1 LIKFEQRNIDS
12 KGETMKRIFLSI
24 SIFIL
29 LMVALIGC
37 VPTPNS
43 TTPITE
49 PQATKPEVESTTIVE
64 NKDITIG
71 FSCGWAWVPYTI
83 ATKLGAEVAAKEE
96 GVTLISTSAN
106 NKMETQIADVE
117 NLAEKK
123 VDGILMYAIDSA
135 GLSPIAAEVLKD
147 GIRLG
152 TVDVGVSETTAD
164 FHVASDNYQIGV
176 IAAHFV
182 GDYLGAEGG
191 EIAIVGW
198 STVDATVDREKG
210 FQDTL
215 SAEYPNVKIA
225 TYFGDGG
232 SDRTAALD
240 ASENILQAHPG
251 IKLIWGSNEQAA
263 LGALAAVDAANVN
276 VPVFGVDSDVESLT
290 AIINNPRF
298 LGTVSQD
305 PYMMGYMAVKT
316 MASLLRGKTIQ
327 PSVVTETHLV
337 TKENASDFLAKEQN
351 YQDIY
356 NSEYKK

>member
-1 LIKFEQRNIDS
+1 
-12 KGETMKRIFLSI
+12 MKRIFLSI